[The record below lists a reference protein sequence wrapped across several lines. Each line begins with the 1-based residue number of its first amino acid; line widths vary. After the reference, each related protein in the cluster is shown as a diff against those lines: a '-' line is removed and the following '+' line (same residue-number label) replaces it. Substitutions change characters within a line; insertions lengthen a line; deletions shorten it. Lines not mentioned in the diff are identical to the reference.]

1 MTDAA
6 LNSRIGPVRSTKWAS
21 RCGIA
26 AGVLALLGSWGSGFG
41 FWPFTVGFLFL
52 IVALA
57 LAVVAVLTGL
67 FALLKGRRTGVPK
80 GGLILGMLCALVFMG
95 WLGSWVS
102 KGASAPF
109 IHDVTTDLANP
120 PAFTKLTLRKDN
132 LAGVKSEAEW
142 RTLHAG
148 AYGDIQPLRLALAP
162 AAAIGRAE
170 ALVKA
175 RGWDVALVTAD
186 RIEAT
191 ETASSFRFKDAV
203 IITAS
208 ASADGKGSVVNM
220 RSVSRVGESDLG
232 VNAARVRAF
241 LKDLKAG

>member
-1 MTDAA
+1 MTDA
-6 LNSRIGPVRSTKWAS
+6 LFQTGPVRSTKWAS

-26 AGVLALLGSWGSGFG
+26 AGVLALLGTWGSGFG
-41 FWPFTVGFLFL
+41 FWPFTIGFLFL
-52 IVALA
+52 LAALV
-57 LAVVAVLTGL
+57 LAVIAVLTGL
-67 FALLKGRRTGVPK
+67 FALLKGRGSGVPK
-80 GGLILGMLCALVFMG
+80 GGLILGLLCALGFMG

-120 PAFTKLTLRKDN
+120 PAFTKLVLRKDN

-142 RTLHAG
+142 RTLHAK
-148 AYGDIQPLRLALAP
+148 AYSDIQPVMLTLAP

-191 ETASSFRFKDAV
+191 ETASSFRFKDDV

-208 ASADGKGSVVNM
+208 PSADGKGSVINM

-232 VNAARVRAF
+232 VNASRVRAF
-241 LKDLKAG
+241 LADLKAG